1 MNEIDYVKC
10 CKTCDNYYRG
20 FAFTLYSCSIYPN
33 EKVQELNVCD
43 DWKAVD
49 WERVEKE
56 SKGTWEWI
64 INKEVKE

>member
-1 MNEIDYVKC
+1 MKIEWVKC

-20 FAFTLYSCSIYPN
+20 FMFAKYPCKIYPN
-33 EKVQELNVCD
+33 EQVQELNVCD

-49 WERVEKE
+49 WDRVEKE
-56 SKGTWEWI
+56 SKETWEWI